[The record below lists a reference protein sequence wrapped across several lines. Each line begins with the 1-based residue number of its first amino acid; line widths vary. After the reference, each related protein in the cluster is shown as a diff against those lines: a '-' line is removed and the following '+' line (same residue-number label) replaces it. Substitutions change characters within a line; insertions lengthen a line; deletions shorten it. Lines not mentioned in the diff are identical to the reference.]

1 MPDYVKLPIGDRL
14 TFQVKA
20 VDTDTSGKWPDY
32 HLTAMDGRIVVAP
45 KAALDRQLERLTM
58 TPIELVGH
66 YITIERAP
74 NKEDA
79 KKSWWNLSLANK
91 EEATAKPSKR
101 PTEAQ
106 ATTKAPDTRTAG
118 QREFD
123 AAVPNEDGP
132 PAHHRDIPLPESE
145 EELVASADAAKEA
158 FAAKREAYIAG
169 YLALYDRVALYL
181 CDLGR
186 ANDFPVDATGINAAT
201 ATINILLDK
210 RNLL

>member
-1 MPDYVKLPIGDRL
+1 MPDYVKLPIGDHL

-20 VDTDTSGKWPDY
+20 VDTDKSGKWPDY

-91 EEATAKPSKR
+91 GDAEPQPSKR
-101 PTEAQ
+101 LPPP
-106 ATTKAPDTRTAG
+106 PDTRSAG
-118 QREFD
+118 QKEFD
-123 AAVPNEDGP
+123 AAVPPDEE
-132 PAHHRDIPLPESE
+132 PEGHSVDTE
-145 EELVASADAAKEA
+145 AEAAKQQRDDA
-158 FAAKREAYIAG
+158 VR
-169 YLALYDRVALYL
+169 RVVALYL
-181 CDLGR
+181 GLWDKV
-186 ANDFPVDATGINAAT
+186 AAHQTEFAKAHDFPVDGSSVNSAAAT
-201 ATINILLDK
+201 IFIELNK
-210 RNLL
+210 RNLLK